1 MSKYINNP
9 VLGIDV
15 AADFSIVAI
24 LAPNC
29 KIYRK
34 SFRINHTLEGFN
46 YLALEI
52 EKVEKKFNIKAPTF
66 MESTGVYHLF
76 LFHFLCDKKFDVFT
90 INPLITNSNKNS
102 GIRKV
107 KNDKTDALSIAKTY
121 KFQDIKL
128 SSKFDSSLYS
138 LKSLC
143 REYYKVT
150 DTKSTYKKKLSNDLR
165 LIFPGYSN
173 IFSNITSKTSIE
185 ILKFHSMP
193 NDILSA
199 KKDDL
204 LNILLMS
211 KKGIAYAEDKYSKL
225 ISAAKSAKIIGI
237 PSANIYMKLISTINI
252 IENFEFQIKLI
263 LSEIQKLLSSNQIPQ
278 SIVTNIKLLQSIPG
292 IGELTAITIISEIG
306 YITNF
311 TKAKHLVAFL
321 GIDPSVNEFGKF
333 KDTNKH
339 ISKRGTRIGRRA
351 LYSVAL
357 ASIHCK
363 RNGNAI
369 NTILLD

>member
-52 EKVEKKFNIKAPTF
+52 EKVEKKFNIKAATF

-143 REYYKVT
+143 REYYNVT

-185 ILKFHSMP
+185 ILKFHPMP

-237 PSANIYMKLISTINI
+237 PSANIYMKLISPINI

-278 SIVTNIKLLQSIPG
+278 SIVANIKLLQSIPG

-311 TKAKHLVAFL
+311 TKAKHLVAF
-321 GIDPSVNEFGKF
+321 FG
-333 KDTNKH
+333 N
-339 ISKRGTRIGRRA
+339 
-351 LYSVAL
+351 
-357 ASIHCK
+357 
-363 RNGNAI
+363 
-369 NTILLD
+369 